1 MTQINDLFQEAIE
14 RCGDLAGKA
23 ADGRA
28 AVEDLVDNARD
39 LGEAAESAAEELR
52 GRIDEL
58 KAQVAQVRDALTEAM
73 EGGCSSLAALRDGAD
88 ETRALAAE
96 RQSGVDQALGELASQ
111 QQGAAEQAA
120 DDAEASAEHV
130 RAFVERLGQL
140 QEGLVAAADEAGE
153 AVDALNSA
161 VDAARRDWQVQKD
174 AVAKALEALQS
185 AVSTSA
191 ELYAKEIQDLLEH
204 ERTEVLVGE
213 LANTAS
219 IPAYNATIDVLR
231 ARFDEEPTA
240 RAASDL
246 ADAAAALD
254 ALEKTCREQ
263 AEALAQWSQHV
274 RAEAEASTGRAEA
287 LRPVAAAAA
296 AVA

>member
-1 MTQINDLFQEAIE
+1 MTQINDLFEEAIA
-14 RCGDLAGKA
+14 RCGDLSSRA
-23 ADGRA
+23 ADSRA
-28 AVEDLVDNARD
+28 AIEELVDNARD
-39 LGEAAESAAEELR
+39 LGEAAESAAEQLR
-52 GRIDEL
+52 ARLDEL
-58 KAQVAQVRDALTEAM
+58 QAQAAQVRDALTEATDD
-73 EGGCSSLAALRDGAD
+73 GCTRLAALREGGGEA
-88 ETRALAAE
+88 RARAE
-96 RQSGVDQALGELASQ
+96 ELQARVDQALGDLASQ
-111 QQGAAEQAA
+111 QQAAAEQAA
-120 DDAEASAEHV
+120 DDVEASAEHV

-153 AVDALNSA
+153 AVDGLNSA
-161 VDAARRDWQVQKD
+161 VDAARRDWQTQRD
-174 AVAKALEALQS
+174 AVAAALEAFQS
-185 AVSTSA
+185 AVSTGA

-219 IPAYNATIDVLR
+219 IPAYNATMDVLR

-240 RAASDL
+240 RAATDL

-254 ALEKTCREQ
+254 ALENTCREQ